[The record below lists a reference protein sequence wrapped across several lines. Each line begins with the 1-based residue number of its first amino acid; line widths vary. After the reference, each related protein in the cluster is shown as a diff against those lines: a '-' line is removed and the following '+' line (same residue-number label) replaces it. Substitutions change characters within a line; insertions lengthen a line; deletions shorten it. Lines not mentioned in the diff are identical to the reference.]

1 LAEKSDVELVREFKA
16 GSAGAFDAIV
26 RRFQDRIYRLAC
38 VWLYD
43 PQHADDA
50 TQEVFLRAH
59 KGLRRFQFR
68 AAPFTWL
75 YRTTRYVCNEFN
87 RRRKTEP
94 LDEEPIDSSDSPDR
108 QITQFD
114 AAVRVRALVAGLP
127 ARQREVVVCR
137 IFEELSVRETASAM
151 GCREGTVKALLHK
164 ATKRLRIDIESTGLT
179 L

>member
-1 LAEKSDVELVREFKA
+1 MAEKSDVELVREFKA
-16 GSAGAFDAIV
+16 GSASAFDAII

-50 TQEVFLRAH
+50 IQEVFLRAH
-59 KGLRRFQFR
+59 KGLRRFHFR

-94 LDEEPIDSSDSPDR
+94 LDDEPIDSSDSPDR
-108 QITQFD
+108 QVTKID
-114 AAVRVRALVAGLP
+114 AATRVRELVAELP
-127 ARQREVVVCR
+127 ERQREVVIFR

-164 ATKRLRIDIESTGLT
+164 ATKRLRIDIESSGLT